1 MKKILIP
8 FFLVILGSSAFA
20 QSSKWKIG
28 LRFDPNITWYK
39 PEKDIINTGA
49 KMRFGFGL
57 AIDKMFTDN
66 YAFGTGFN
74 VVRMGGG
81 LKYFQ
86 ETNAKAAG
94 ISDPADSL
102 VLIVDK
108 TRTYDMQFFEVPL
121 TLKLRTNEIGYITYW
136 AQMGIG
142 LGVRIK
148 ATADDKNDVI
158 MRKQGDAFVDDASI
172 RDGDVS
178 DIDIKENVNALRI
191 GFIVAGGIEYN
202 LSGNT
207 SLIAGVGYNN
217 GLNNIL
223 KSEAVAD
230 GGSGEPDVVSGTA
243 QKFTMKAVSRVFSF
257 NFGILF

>member
-1 MKKILIP
+1 MKKT
-8 FFLVILGSSAFA
+8 FLALFICVAGMSSWA

-28 LRFDPNITWYK
+28 LRFDPNITWFK
-39 PEKDIINTGA
+39 PEKDITNTGA

-66 YAFGTGFN
+66 YAIGTGFN
-74 VVRMGGG
+74 IVRIGGG
-81 LKYFQ
+81 LEYLTDISGKD
-86 ETNAKAAG
+86 AG
-94 ISDPADSL
+94 ILSHPESTF
-102 VLIVDK
+102 IVNK
-108 TRTYDMQFFEVPL
+108 SRAYELQFIEIPL

-148 ATADDKNDVI
+148 ATADDKNDVLKQ
-158 MRKQGDAFVDDASI
+158 KQGDSFVDDNI
-172 RDGDVS
+172 TGNGEET
-178 DIDIKENVNALRI
+178 DININDDISALRL

-207 SLIAGVGYNN
+207 SLVAGIGYNS

-223 KSEAVAD
+223 SGEAVTSN
-230 GGSGEPDVVSGTA
+230 GSGSPLITNGSAE
-243 QKFTMKAVSRVFSF
+243 KFTMKALSRVFSF
-257 NFGILF
+257 NLGILF